1 VGPFLGPDGDG
12 GASRRVRG
20 RVHRLLAAPT
30 ATWAP
35 HPPSSIPFLLSPRW
49 PIRTHARARRRRA
62 AAGSVHEPR
71 PRPRPPPSDET
82 RPGQVD
88 DAVPSRAG
96 RALLHTVPRC
106 PSPRME
112 LTTPSVSFY
121 LSLDSAILH
130 YPATNK
136 KKRREYK
143 GGLHHL
149 HFLGACVCLCRNT
162 HTSLGDIYDPKLI
175 LSRDTLYIVRWG
187 ILFFFLEVCEVAFR

>member
-1 VGPFLGPDGDG
+1 MYVSKLLASASGRTQRARPQRIRASSPEAVGESYYVRRTTAQHVQDKGGVGPFLGPDGDG

-35 HPPSSIPFLLSPRW
+35 PSSVVPSLPPAPRLSPRW
-49 PIRTHARARRRRA
+49 PLRTHARARRRRA
-62 AAGSVHEPR
+62 AAGSVREPR

-112 LTTPSVSFY
+112 LTTKEGS
-121 LSLDSAILH
+121 
-130 YPATNK
+130 T
-136 KKRREYK
+136 
-143 GGLHHL
+143 
-149 HFLGACVCLCRNT
+149 T
-162 HTSLGDIYDPKLI
+162 
-175 LSRDTLYIVRWG
+175 YI
-187 ILFFFLEVCEVAFR
+187 F